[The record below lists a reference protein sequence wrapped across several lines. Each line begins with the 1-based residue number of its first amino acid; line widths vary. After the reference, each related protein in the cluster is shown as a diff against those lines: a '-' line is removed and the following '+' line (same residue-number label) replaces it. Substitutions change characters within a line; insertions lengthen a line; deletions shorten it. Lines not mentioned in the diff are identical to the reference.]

1 MLTVKDLV
9 LSRKFQLAGIF
20 ALNILYF
27 MTVRTE
33 MSSLYYMFFATIA
46 ALYYHPFTIIRIIT
60 SNAQNKVLEIGVA
73 VCISISILLP
83 YIAYAVGLTLGI
95 KIALFLLSVI
105 LWAILVFGKGMTGS
119 KAYLIIGC
127 QFLLSSAYFMNF

>member
-1 MLTVKDLV
+1 
-9 LSRKFQLAGIF
+9 
-20 ALNILYF
+20 
-27 MTVRTE
+27 

>member
-1 MLTVKDLV
+1 MLTVKDHV